1 MATAVAPKLTFIPDI
16 LEEHFEELAFLWGQR
31 TRALRSPNYTL
42 RELGMLEE
50 RIEAHTHG
58 LLAVGERL
66 IPFVEE
72 ALAGEEEEPA
82 FAAAYALLRLHT
94 DAAVQRVLDALATA
108 KGKQLDGLR
117 VALCHAPVD
126 RIQRNLQA
134 IFLSAPAPIA
144 AAAAEA
150 LAFHSALSPTAERIH
165 EFLRDEAPSVRQ
177 GGWRLVSYLGVV
189 ATPKAYAAA
198 MRDDDAGVKNAAIA
212 AAAWTGVQAILTLG
226 RQFAAKPSANDLEA
240 LRILAILGGPEDLH
254 RFGSIGMTK
263 EMGPSRFDLV
273 ASYGHPALVDLLLV
287 EMAGADPKSSALAG
301 AAFARIT
308 GQNVESDTRAAV
320 PPEDGKEPDEFE
332 REFQE
337 AVTLPSYE
345 RAWHHWQTRKPEF
358 AQCGRLCKGFDVGRG
373 LTAESFATL
382 DMESRW
388 EICLRGRFQ
397 GVWPGSPLNLE
408 IFPQSRP

>member
-1 MATAVAPKLTFIPDI
+1 MTTAVAPKLTFIPDI

-31 TRALRSPNYTL
+31 TNALRSPRHTM

-66 IPFVEE
+66 IPFVEA
-72 ALAGEEEEPA
+72 ALAGEEQYPA
-82 FAAAYALLRLHT
+82 FAATYALLRLHT

-117 VALCHAPVD
+117 MALCHAPID
-126 RIQRNLQA
+126 RIQSNLQA

-150 LAFHSALSPTAERIH
+150 LAFHSALSPTAERLH
-165 EFLRDEAPSVRQ
+165 GFLRDEASGVRQ
-177 GGWRLVSYLGVV
+177 SGWRLVSYLSV
-189 ATPKAYAAA
+189 AVTPKAYAAA
-198 MRDDDAGVKNAAIA
+198 MRDDDAAVKNAAIA

-226 RQFAAKPSANDLEA
+226 RHSAAKPTVDDIEA
-240 LRILAILGGPEDLH
+240 LRILAILGGPEDLE
-254 RFGSIGMTK
+254 RFGSIGMNRA
-263 EMGPSRFDLV
+263 MGPSRFDLV

-287 EMAGADPKSSALAG
+287 EMAGADPKAAALAG

-308 GQNVESDTRAAV
+308 GQNVESEKRAQV
-320 PPEDGKEPDEFE
+320 PPEDGKKPDEFE
-332 REFQE
+332 AEFQE
-337 AVTLPSYE
+337 EVTLPSYE
-345 RAWHHWQTRKPEF
+345 AAYNHWQTVKLQLM
-358 AQCGRLCKGFDVGRG
+358 QCGRLCKGLDVARG
-373 LTAESFATL
+373 LTAESFASL

-397 GVWPGSPLNLE
+397 GAWPGSPVHLE
-408 IFPQSRP
+408 VFPQAR